1 MTDREETEG
10 CRRTATAAGGLT
22 ELLDV
27 LWESARN
34 STARVAAPGSTS
46 QLRLMYLM
54 DREGGIRMRTV
65 CHLLAASP
73 PSVSR
78 MCDRLQAI
86 GFIERTPCPDS
97 GREVVLRLTAEGER
111 HLHRIRERRDG
122 LLHEAI
128 AGMRPTERRALARG
142 LAGLTSRLAAT
153 QDPGDGARP
162 GRSAA

>member
-1 MTDREETEG
+1 MRDPRRHRPTARNDGPRGDRG
-10 CRRTATAAGGLT
+10 LPPNGRGGGRIT

-86 GFIERTPCPDS
+86 GFIERMPCPDS
-97 GREVVLRLTAEGER
+97 GREVCCG
-111 HLHRIRERRDG
+111 
-122 LLHEAI
+122 
-128 AGMRPTERRALARG
+128 
-142 LAGLTSRLAAT
+142 
-153 QDPGDGARP
+153 
-162 GRSAA
+162 